1 MYYIVS
7 STHHTWESNTRL
19 LWWYIL
25 IKVAINPQLLYNHRN
40 SIPYFTRKGNSF
52 IGGGNRSTRKQPPNC
67 RKSPTNFIKRFS
79 RVHLTMSGIQTYL
92 WSFFP
97 VFMVLNKED
106 NTIILL
112 SQREI
117 ILFILVK
124 GNNLILLCMNS
135 FVHSYVYRYVE
146 DYTFKK

>member
-1 MYYIVS
+1 
-7 STHHTWESNTRL
+7 
-19 LWWYIL
+19 
-25 IKVAINPQLLYNHRN
+25 
-40 SIPYFTRKGNSF
+40 
-52 IGGGNRSTRKQPPNC
+52 
-67 RKSPTNFIKRFS
+67 
-79 RVHLTMSGIQTYL
+79 MSGIQTYL